1 MVGWRKR
8 LGFAAAIEL
17 TLRSFVAKGAPQGDG
32 WLFWVSRW
40 MVKRAASEGGPYNGC
55 PRCRPEGAALLGVT
69 QEPTCGGGM

>member
-40 MVKRAASEGGPYNGC
+40 MVKRAPRKAGPTTAAQDADLKARRYSE
-55 PRCRPEGAALLGVT
+55 
-69 QEPTCGGGM
+69 